1 MKDILIRVR
10 IDHAAAVKAGF
21 SLAGETVVPIP
32 PTLTSEQRETLL
44 TVPYLSRPGAPDDGY
59 AYELTK
65 DGVRMLLNETTSYKG
80 VELRLLPNVPDASPE
95 SIAMLLNAWPS
106 AVSDYR
112 AQIKAMFIKRI
123 EQDIADDFFRTPS
136 YTVEKYA
143 EADLAARWKAAWDAK
158 EAARHEREQ
167 AEREKREA
175 EKRAVENARAK
186 EEKERLD
193 WIAAHGS
200 PRLHRL
206 VKGKIEY
213 KAVYRDERLAVD
225 RPGWMWAEEHDDFE
239 EARNAPEAALDLLD
253 KACETIPGQAVWLRY
268 VISRD
273 EETGNERRSYV
284 ALGRFLGK
292 SIVFEEAVEADR
304 AMT

>member
-32 PTLTSEQRETLL
+32 ANLTSEQRETLL
-44 TVPYLSRPGAPDDGY
+44 TVPYRGRTSTPDVY

-65 DGVRMLLNETTSYKG
+65 DGVRSLEGTASYGG
-80 VELRLLPNVPDASPE
+80 VEPRLPDVPDASPE
-95 SIAMLLNAWPS
+95 SIAMLLDAWPS

-112 AQIKAMFIKRI
+112 AQVTAKFTKQI
-123 EQDIADDFFRTPS
+123 EQDIARGFFRTDGF
-136 YTVEKYA
+136 TVEKYA
-143 EADLAARWKAAWDAK
+143 DADLAARWKAGRDAK

-206 VKGKIEY
+206 VKENIEY

-225 RPGWMWAEEHDDFE
+225 RPGWMWDWDNDFE

-253 KACETIPGQAVWLRY
+253 KARATIPGQAVWLRY

-273 EETGNERRSYV
+273 EETGDKRRSYV
-284 ALGRFLGK
+284 ALGQFLGK

-304 AMT
+304 AEAE